1 MIYVAYTGIAAAVAA
16 VLGTRRIGLGN
27 WQAWA
32 IYGIVGLSAA
42 IGRLS

>member
-1 MIYVAYTGIAAAVAA
+1 MTIFAYTGIAAAVAA
-16 VLGTRRIGLGN
+16 VLGTRRLGLGQ

-32 IYGIVGLSAA
+32 IYGIVALSAA